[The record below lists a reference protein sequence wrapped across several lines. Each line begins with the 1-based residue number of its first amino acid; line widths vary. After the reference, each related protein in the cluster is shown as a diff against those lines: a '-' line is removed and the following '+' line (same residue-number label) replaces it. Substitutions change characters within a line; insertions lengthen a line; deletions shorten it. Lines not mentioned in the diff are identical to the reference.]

1 MNVLGLGKDTERPD
15 LRRGLDGWDAEI
27 ERVFL
32 TKPTGQRMVG
42 TIGMQLCLGPWE
54 WEKETTW
61 INCVTE
67 SRLESLSGGLC
78 FRFVIK
84 ELGQG

>member
-1 MNVLGLGKDTERPD
+1 MNVLDLGKDSERPD
-15 LRRGLDGWDAEI
+15 LRRGLDGWVAEI

-42 TIGMQLCLGPWE
+42 TMGIQLCLGPWE

-61 INCVTE
+61 INAE
-67 SRLESLSGGLC
+67 SASRRAGLSHCQEDFALD
-78 FRFVIK
+78 
-84 ELGQG
+84 L